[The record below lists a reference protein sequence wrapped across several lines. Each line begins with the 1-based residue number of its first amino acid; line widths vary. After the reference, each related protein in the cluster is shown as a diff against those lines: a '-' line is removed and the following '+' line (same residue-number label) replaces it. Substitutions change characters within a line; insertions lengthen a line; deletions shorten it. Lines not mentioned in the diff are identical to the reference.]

1 MLRPTATPGQLGVPC
16 GSLSLANRR
25 KFFKP
30 CGRMRPRLTQ
40 GDSSPRALCAA
51 MHPQQRQKKRPRWCM
66 SEWEQC
72 TGWPLTKTVTPGTT
86 SLANAPLLN
95 LRPTTLANPPHPDPS
110 QAKTQAELRE
120 PSTPEK
126 HSEQLTPSSD
136 TTTLCCEL
144 RRGTNHFHFA
154 ALWVG
159 REGRGPTVGFRGND
173 NT

>member
-1 MLRPTATPGQLGVPC
+1 MPGCSDGPQLKCQKDHVSFRPSRAEQGSNTRRKLTHYPCSEILRPTATPGQLGVPW

-25 KFFKP
+25 KLLIP

-51 MHPQQRQKKRPRWCM
+51 MHPQQRQQKRPRWCI

-95 LRPTTLANPPHPDPS
+95 LRPTNLANPPHPDPS
-110 QAKTQAELRE
+110 QAKTPAELRE
-120 PSTPEK
+120 PSTPEN
-126 HSEQLTPSSD
+126 TPNS
-136 TTTLCCEL
+136 
-144 RRGTNHFHFA
+144 
-154 ALWVG
+154 
-159 REGRGPTVGFRGND
+159 
-173 NT
+173 